1 MWEAQQ
7 MSLVTVNRLVHAL
20 DAVVKH
26 RTCVR
31 GLILIQFSVQ
41 NFLVLQNKQK
51 KIELSLE
58 IC

>member
-20 DAVVKH
+20 DTVVKH
-26 RTCVR
+26 RICVR

-41 NFLVLQNKQK
+41 NFLVLQIKQK
-51 KIELSLE
+51 KIELFLE

>member
-20 DAVVKH
+20 DTVVKH
-26 RTCVR
+26 RICVR
-31 GLILIQFSVQ
+31 ELILIQFSVQ
-41 NFLVLQNKQK
+41 NFLVLQIKQK
-51 KIELSLE
+51 KIELFLE

>member
-26 RTCVR
+26 RIRVR

-41 NFLVLQNKQK
+41 NFLVLQNKQN